1 MAVFRKYRSNSELFL
16 EHRLLNK
23 YYIYQEMKTGKNLMY
38 AYFLI
43 IKSDSWYYSN
53 YSDIYKILESLGKT

>member
-1 MAVFRKYRSNSELFL
+1 MAVFHKYRSNSELFL

-43 IKSDSWYYSN
+43 IKSDS
-53 YSDIYKILESLGKT
+53 